1 MNNSKYT
8 RIGDENEESESK
20 NDCVTDIVKPKI
32 VLVWV
37 RVRVW

>member
-20 NDCVTDIVKPKI
+20 NDCVTDIVIK
-32 VLVWV
+32 L
-37 RVRVW
+37 REAQNS